1 VSDARFRSLREPIQ
15 PTVYVMQKVGF
26 AQVAVRYA
34 GVAPSVI
41 RERIEQ
47 VWHRVMPTVPFEAEF
62 ADDLVRE
69 QYQQDTA
76 RGQLFASFAVLAV
89 IIGCLGL
96 FGLAAFTAERRTK
109 EIGIRK
115 VLGARTTDIV
125 RLLVWQFSRP
135 ILIANLIAW
144 PIAWW
149 LMRDWLNGFD
159 TRIALT
165 PVPFLIAGL
174 LALIVALG
182 TIASHAFRVARLNPV
197 HALRYE

>member
-1 VSDARFRSLREPIQ
+1 MSWIS
-15 PTVYVMQKVGF
+15 
-26 AQVAVRYA
+26 
-34 GVAPSVI
+34 
-41 RERIEQ
+41 
-47 VWHRVMPTVPFEAEF
+47 
-62 ADDLVRE
+62 
-69 QYQQDTA
+69 
-76 RGQLFASFAVLAV
+76 
-89 IIGCLGL
+89 
-96 FGLAAFTAERRTK
+96 
-109 EIGIRK
+109 
-115 VLGARTTDIV
+115 DIV